1 MKKIII
7 LSLLITLSL
16 SCNSSKTITNIKDY
30 VVFTLR
36 KTGCKGKCPVYY
48 MELFKSGK
56 ITFEGIKNVDKIGK
70 FSKKITGRSVKKII
84 TQFEKANF
92 DNFSNDYTGFIS
104 DLPTTYISFNHNGK
118 TKTIRDYFEA
128 PKELKELELILENIA
143 NSTGWTKIE

>member
-1 MKKIII
+1 
-7 LSLLITLSL
+7 
-16 SCNSSKTITNIKDY
+16 
-30 VVFTLR
+30 
-36 KTGCKGKCPVYY
+36 